1 MMQDARRLGWVRHGR
16 TEWNALGK
24 IQGQTDIPLNE
35 EGILQARSLARRLAQ
50 EPRQWDAIIASPL
63 SRAMDTAQIVA
74 DALDI
79 PLLPPDER
87 LKERSFGEIEGT
99 TEEERLERWGAQWRQ
114 AYTGQENDESVK
126 ERGFAF
132 IQGWLSAQE
141 PGRLLVVSHGSFLTQ
156 MLHALCSGLDRSYI
170 GNMSY
175 SVVEYR
181 GSSWHSLLHNCMV
194 HLK

>member
-1 MMQDARRLGWVRHGR
+1 MQDTRRLGWVRHGR
-16 TEWNALGK
+16 TDWNALGK

-50 EPRQWDAIIASPL
+50 EPWQWEAVIASPL
-63 SRAMDTAQIVA
+63 SRAMDTARIVA
-74 DALDI
+74 DTLAI

-114 AYTGQENDESVK
+114 TYTGQESDESVK

-132 IQGWLSAQE
+132 INDWLSREE
-141 PGRLLVVSHGSFLTQ
+141 PRRLLVVTHGSFLTQ
-156 MLHALCSGLDRSYI
+156 MLHAQCSGLDRSYI
-170 GNMSY
+170 GNLSY
-175 SVVEYR
+175 SVAEYR
-181 GSSWHSLLHNCMV
+181 ENRWHSLLHNCMA